1 VLRPLPK
8 DRTAVLYGAVVATV
22 ADPLL
27 VERFLLLGREKG
39 GIEKDALTDVAER
52 TVLLVEGG
60 TGSPGSLEKERQQ
73 QRKGKNPFFQPV
85 PDPMVRGR
93 SPA

>member
-1 VLRPLPK
+1 
-8 DRTAVLYGAVVATV
+8 VATV

-27 VERFLLLGREKG
+27 NERFLLLGCKKG
-39 GIEKDALTDVAER
+39 GIEKDAFQDVAER

-60 TGSPGSLEKERQQ
+60 TGSSGSFEKEDQQ

-93 SPA
+93 SPS